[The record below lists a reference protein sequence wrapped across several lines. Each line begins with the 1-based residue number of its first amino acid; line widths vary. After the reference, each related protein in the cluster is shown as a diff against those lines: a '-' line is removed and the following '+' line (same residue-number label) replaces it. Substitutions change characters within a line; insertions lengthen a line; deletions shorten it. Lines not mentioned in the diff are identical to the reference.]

1 MFVEVMRG
9 LVVLLGTAA
18 GYLLARDL
26 APSAPS
32 AGGIGA
38 MLGVLV
44 GYLSGGMLGRSMD
57 RALGVVER
65 RTARVPGPRLFA
77 ATLGALA
84 GAVAGTI
91 GTLPLLLHVRPALSV
106 PIAAIAT
113 WFLGALGARIAAARC
128 GDLFAAAG
136 LSTRPL
142 VRSEA
147 FDARDGHL
155 VDTSAIMD
163 GRFAGLVR
171 AGVLTGDLL
180 VPRFVL
186 DELQG
191 FADGGP
197 ESPQARRARRGLES
211 LDAFGR
217 EGSVRVRVL
226 DDEVPEV
233 AEVDA
238 KLVAL
243 ARRLELRLITADA
256 PLAQVAE
263 LQGVP
268 TLNVRRLAADLAAPV
283 VAGETLTVRL
293 VKPGREPGQ
302 GVGFLDDGSMVVV
315 NGGAG
320 AVGAEP
326 ITVTVSSVVPNAAGR
341 IVFARPVADGGAPV
355 GTAPT
360 GSGIMAG

>member
-9 LVVLLGTAA
+9 IVVLLGTAA
-18 GYLLARDL
+18 GFLLARDL
-26 APSAPS
+26 APDAPS

-44 GYLSGGMLGRSMD
+44 GYLSGGILGRSMD

-65 RTARVPGPRLFA
+65 RTARVPGPALFA
-77 ATLGALA
+77 ATLGGLA

-91 GTLPLLLHVRPALSV
+91 GTLPVLLHVRPALSV
-106 PIAAIAT
+106 PIAALAT
-113 WFLGALGARIAAARC
+113 WVLGALGARIAAARC

-163 GRFAGLVR
+163 GRFASLVT
-171 AGVLTGDLL
+171 AGVIHDDLFIA
-180 VPRFVL
+180 RFVL

-191 FADGGP
+191 FADRGAEDARG
-197 ESPQARRARRGLES
+197 RRARRGLES
-211 LDAFGR
+211 IQSMQR
-217 EGSVRVRVL
+217 EARVRVSVL
-226 DDEVPEV
+226 DDEVPE
-233 AEVDA
+233 ATEVDA

-243 ARRLELRLITADA
+243 AQRLELRLLTADA
-256 PLAQVAE
+256 PLARVAE
-263 LQGVP
+263 LRGVP
-268 TLNVRRLAADLAAPV
+268 ALDLRRLAADLTAPV
-283 VAGETLTVRL
+283 LGGELLTVRL

-302 GVGFLDDGSMVVV
+302 GVGYLEDGSMVVV
-315 NGGAG
+315 NGGAT
-320 AVGAEP
+320 AVGGPGIE
-326 ITVTVSSVVPNAAGR
+326 VVVSSVVPNAAGR
-341 IVFARPVADGGAPV
+341 IIFARPVGEVHPEAMP
-355 GTAPT
+355 
-360 GSGIMAG
+360 SGIMEA